1 MDRKNHGEMDSQP
14 DRQMDGQQMDRRM
27 MHLQLPVVE
36 FPPRGVVVPEV
47 TTATD
52 AC

>member
-1 MDRKNHGEMDSQP
+1 MDIDGHMDNQTHGQRWMVKNIDN
-14 DRQMDGQQMDRRM
+14 GQIDNA
-27 MHLQLPVVE
+27 PTIPK
-36 FPPRGVVVPEV
+36 FPPRGVVLPEV